1 MQAENS
7 RSASGR
13 WTTRDILTFVVF
25 NLVIVF
31 LTMAAKMIEDMLL
44 APQNTFFVGSWLFPL
59 ISTPFYVV
67 MADRIGKR
75 GVLAA
80 SILVF
85 GVLYTFMGG
94 LYCAP
99 VAVVGAVVGE
109 LVMWGKGS
117 YHDIKRIVGGYI
129 VYWVTFGFYG
139 IMPYLLFREATA
151 SIDPENESLI
161 QEALSELTR
170 GKTVVVIAHRLAT
183 IEHADQILVVEGGR
197 IVQRGTH
204 EELLGQE
211 GTYRRFVEIRSRA
224 EGWRIGGAP
233 AGDLHEELT
242 DASCMPSC
250 ASRSGRS
257 PVARAAPSGR

>member
-1 MQAENS
+1 MQADNS
-7 RSASGR
+7 RPASGR

-59 ISTPFYVV
+59 LSTPFYVV

-85 GVLYTFMGG
+85 GALYTFMGG

-99 VAVVGAVVGE
+99 VAVVGE

-117 YHDIKRIVGGYI
+117 YHDIKRIVGGYV
-129 VYWVTFGFYG
+129 VYWVTFGFHG
-139 IMPYLLFREATA
+139 IMPYLLFREAYMEQLGTYYDA
-151 SIDPENESLI
+151 ADVAAMVA
-161 QEALSELTR
+161 QYTELPWILLMMAMFVA
-170 GKTVVVIAHRLAT
+170 GTVVGGLIGSKFLKKHVRKAKIA
-183 IEHADQILVVEGGR
+183 
-197 IVQRGTH
+197 
-204 EELLGQE
+204 
-211 GTYRRFVEIRSRA
+211 
-224 EGWRIGGAP
+224 
-233 AGDLHEELT
+233 
-242 DASCMPSC
+242 
-250 ASRSGRS
+250 
-257 PVARAAPSGR
+257 

>member
-1 MQAENS
+1 MEAESS
-7 RSASGR
+7 RPASGR

-25 NLVIVF
+25 NLIIVF
-31 LTMAAKMIEDMLL
+31 VTMAAKMIEDMLL

-59 ISTPFYVV
+59 LSTPFYVV

-99 VAVVGAVVGE
+99 VSIVGALVGE
-109 LVMWGKGS
+109 LVMWGKNS

-139 IMPYLLFREATA
+139 IMPYLLFREAYMEQLGTYY
-151 SIDPENESLI
+151 
-161 QEALSELTR
+161 EAADVAAMVAQYTELPWILLMMAMFVA
-170 GKTVVVIAHRLAT
+170 GTVVGGLVGSKFLKKHVRKAKIA
-183 IEHADQILVVEGGR
+183 
-197 IVQRGTH
+197 
-204 EELLGQE
+204 
-211 GTYRRFVEIRSRA
+211 
-224 EGWRIGGAP
+224 
-233 AGDLHEELT
+233 
-242 DASCMPSC
+242 
-250 ASRSGRS
+250 
-257 PVARAAPSGR
+257 

>member
-1 MQAENS
+1 MANNHAKEDSPCKRKIS
-7 RSASGR
+7 RPASGR

-59 ISTPFYVV
+59 LSTPFYVA

-99 VAVVGAVVGE
+99 VAVVGASSE
-109 LVMWGKGS
+109 TRRMWGKGS
-117 YHDIKRIVGGYI
+117 YHDIKHIVGGYI

-139 IMPYLLFREATA
+139 IMPYLLFREAYM
-151 SIDPENESLI
+151 EQL
-161 QEALSELTR
+161 
-170 GKTVVVIAHRLAT
+170 
-183 IEHADQILVVEGGR
+183 
-197 IVQRGTH
+197 
-204 EELLGQE
+204 
-211 GTYRRFVEIRSRA
+211 GTYYDAADVAATGRPVH
-224 EGWRIGGAP
+224 GAS
-233 AGDLHEELT
+233 L
-242 DASCMPSC
+242 DAFS
-250 ASRSGRS
+250 
-257 PVARAAPSGR
+257 

>member
-1 MQAENS
+1 MEAESS
-7 RSASGR
+7 RPASGR

-25 NLVIVF
+25 NLIIVF

-59 ISTPFYVV
+59 LSTPFYVV
-67 MADRIGKR
+67 MADRIGKQ

-99 VAVVGAVVGE
+99 VAIVGALVGE
-109 LVMWGKGS
+109 LVMWGKNS

-139 IMPYLLFREATA
+139 IMPYLLFREAYMEQLGTYYDA
-151 SIDPENESLI
+151 ADVAAMVA
-161 QEALSELTR
+161 QYTELPWILLMMAMFVA
-170 GKTVVVIAHRLAT
+170 GTVVGGLVGSKFLKKHVRKAKIA
-183 IEHADQILVVEGGR
+183 
-197 IVQRGTH
+197 
-204 EELLGQE
+204 
-211 GTYRRFVEIRSRA
+211 
-224 EGWRIGGAP
+224 
-233 AGDLHEELT
+233 
-242 DASCMPSC
+242 
-250 ASRSGRS
+250 
-257 PVARAAPSGR
+257 

>member
-7 RSASGR
+7 RPASGR

-59 ISTPFYVV
+59 LSTPFYVA

-109 LVMWGKGS
+109 LGNQPRRAGL
-117 YHDIKRIVGGYI
+117 G
-129 VYWVTFGFYG
+129 
-139 IMPYLLFREATA
+139 TA
-151 SIDPENESLI
+151 
-161 QEALSELTR
+161 
-170 GKTVVVIAHRLAT
+170 
-183 IEHADQILVVEGGR
+183 
-197 IVQRGTH
+197 
-204 EELLGQE
+204 
-211 GTYRRFVEIRSRA
+211 
-224 EGWRIGGAP
+224 
-233 AGDLHEELT
+233 
-242 DASCMPSC
+242 C
-250 ASRSGRS
+250 
-257 PVARAAPSGR
+257 

>member
-1 MQAENS
+1 MQAESS
-7 RSASGR
+7 RPASGR

-59 ISTPFYVV
+59 LSTPFYVV

-99 VAVVGAVVGE
+99 VAVVGALIGE
-109 LVMWGKGS
+109 LVMWGKDS
-117 YHDIKRIVGGYI
+117 YHDIKRVVGGYI

-139 IMPYLLFREATA
+139 IMPYLLFRDAYMEQ
-151 SIDPENESLI
+151 L
-161 QEALSELTR
+161 
-170 GKTVVVIAHRLAT
+170 
-183 IEHADQILVVEGGR
+183 
-197 IVQRGTH
+197 
-204 EELLGQE
+204 
-211 GTYRRFVEIRSRA
+211 GTYYDAADVAAMVAQYTELPWILLMMAMFATGTIV
-224 EGWRIGGAP
+224 GGLIGSKFLKKHVRKAKI
-233 AGDLHEELT
+233 A
-242 DASCMPSC
+242 
-250 ASRSGRS
+250 
-257 PVARAAPSGR
+257 

>member
-7 RSASGR
+7 RPASGR

-59 ISTPFYVV
+59 LSTPFYVA

-109 LVMWGKGS
+109 LVM
-117 YHDIKRIVGGYI
+117 
-129 VYWVTFGFYG
+129 
-139 IMPYLLFREATA
+139 
-151 SIDPENESLI
+151 
-161 QEALSELTR
+161 
-170 GKTVVVIAHRLAT
+170 
-183 IEHADQILVVEGGR
+183 
-197 IVQRGTH
+197 
-204 EELLGQE
+204 
-211 GTYRRFVEIRSRA
+211 
-224 EGWRIGGAP
+224 
-233 AGDLHEELT
+233 
-242 DASCMPSC
+242 
-250 ASRSGRS
+250 
-257 PVARAAPSGR
+257 